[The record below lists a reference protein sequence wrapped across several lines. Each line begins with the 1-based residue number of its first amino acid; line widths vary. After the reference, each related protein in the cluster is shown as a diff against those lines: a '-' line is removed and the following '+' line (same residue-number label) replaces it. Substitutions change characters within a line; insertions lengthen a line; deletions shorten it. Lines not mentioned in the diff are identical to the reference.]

1 MATALLDKST
11 ISTQVAIELRR
22 RILAGGYPV
31 GEKLQQEQ
39 IAAELGVSRSPVR
52 EALGQLEAEG
62 LVVLTP
68 QKGAQVAPIS
78 RDEVSE
84 LFEFRKLIEP
94 HLLEVAIPAMT
105 ESDFR
110 RAQSIIAE
118 MVDIKF
124 DGWSDANW
132 RLHQVFYA
140 PAVRPAMLRM
150 LRRTHETIGR
160 YIRMQVVATNGRAR
174 ANEDH
179 KQILDACRARDI
191 ATAVELLRSHIVEAG
206 LLLQADDQ
214 KERQSQ

>member
-11 ISTQVAIELRR
+11 IFTQVAAELRR
-22 RILAGGYPV
+22 RILAGDYAV
-31 GEKLQQEQ
+31 GEKLQQEK

-78 RDEVSE
+78 EDEVSE
-84 LFEFRKLIEP
+84 LFEFRMLIEP
-94 HLLEVAIPAMT
+94 HLLVAAIPAMT
-105 ESDFR
+105 EEHFR

-118 MVDIKF
+118 MVDIRF

-132 RLHQVFYA
+132 RLHEVLYK
-140 PAVRPAMLRM
+140 PAARPEMLRM

-160 YIRMQVVATNGRAR
+160 YIRMQVVASNGRAR
-174 ANEDH
+174 ANEEH
-179 KQILDACRARDI
+179 KHLLDACRARDTSR
-191 ATAVELLRSHIVEAG
+191 ATALLKSHITAASQSLAG
-206 LLLQADDQ
+206 APAI
-214 KERQSQ
+214 